1 MLDVGTGDATYAIER
16 TSSVGSLLCADRSMF
31 AAEEFFRQAVI
42 GVVYRTIS
50 GCLLK
55 SAGLTRATGQAARM
69 RRRGRQRVSRRRERR
84 PLQYSRAR
92 SRSGR
97 GRWFTSRCWTTSRI
111 ISRSSRDTARLSTP
125 TSSASRP
132 RASATASNS
141 TSTHGRA
148 RMVFYRLTSDVIFH
162 PTPLDF
168 SSVQSLVSDRL
179 ETLRRP

>member
-1 MLDVGTGDATYAIER
+1 MVIEVLTFER
-16 TSSVGSLLCADRSMF
+16 SVQSSWRMDETAVSVRGGRFYLYRAVDKRGKTVGSLLCADRSMF

-97 GRWFTSRCWTTSRI
+97 GRWFTSRC
-111 ISRSSRDTARLSTP
+111 
-125 TSSASRP
+125 
-132 RASATASNS
+132 
-141 TSTHGRA
+141 
-148 RMVFYRLTSDVIFH
+148 
-162 PTPLDF
+162 
-168 SSVQSLVSDRL
+168 
-179 ETLRRP
+179 